1 MKKLLLTLALAVGAI
16 NSGFAADLY
25 VNNSGQ
31 SGTYTSIQTA
41 LNVASSGDRIFV
53 SPYGVYSENLTISKS
68 VTIAPSL
75 SGSNI
80 VLNGDIVIWPF
91 ANDHINLVGISGK
104 GVSLTTN
111 TISAT
116 VNTKA
121 LIELIS
127 CEFVNTVDLDHEA
140 VDVNALY
147 STIHYLNLTYGK
159 VIGNRITHSIRIYD
173 GPNTLLGD
181 TNLVI
186 ANFITY
192 DITME
197 NNDNLF
203 RISNN
208 ICRYIS
214 INTPVFHSNLKNY
227 VTNNYCS
234 WYNGTLYGIRVT
246 YSNTTDNY
254 SNLIIQGNIVHHI
267 NTDGNSN
274 GERVV
279 GLYLQA
285 ASSTTLTSSNSP
297 LWYYNLIMH
306 SESNTYG
313 CTNNSYEYNTNLT
326 GSLTQGYNEQRLN
339 TQNLKDIWLIDPNSP
354 TKFLVQ
360 NLSPNDQAS
369 FTDIA
374 YFKDKAPPTTEY
386 FDLDLSRGDLG
397 PWGGEFSMENYWIG
411 QTNGKAR
418 IFISNLPSEIWP
430 GQTVNLKAEAVHTN

>member
-1 MKKLLLTLALAVGAI
+1 MKKLLLTLAMAFGAI

-53 SPYGVYSENLTISKS
+53 SPFGVYSENLTISKS
-68 VTIAPSL
+68 VTIAPSQ

-80 VLNGDIVIWPF
+80 VLNGQIVIWPF
-91 ANDHINLVGISGK
+91 ANDHITLVGLSGK

-121 LIELIS
+121 TIELIS
-127 CEFVNTVDLDHEA
+127 CEFTSTVDLDHEA
-140 VDVNALY
+140 INVNALY
-147 STIHYLNLTYGK
+147 STLHLLYLTYGK
-159 VIGNRITHSIRIYD
+159 VIGNRITNQLRFYD

-181 TNLVI
+181 TNLII
-186 ANFITY
+186 ANFIVN
-192 DITME
+192 DILMD
-197 NNDNLF
+197 NDDNLF

-208 ICRYIS
+208 ICKGIYIYK
-214 INTPVFHSNLKNY
+214 PVYHSNLKNY

-234 WYNGTLYGIRVT
+234 TYNGTFYAIRT
-246 YSNTTDNY
+246 LYSNTTDNY
-254 SNLIIQGNIVHHI
+254 SNLIIQGNVVHHI
-267 NTDGNSN
+267 NTDGSSSS
-274 GERVV
+274 ERVA
-279 GLYLQA
+279 GLYTY
-285 ASSTTLTSSNSP
+285 ASNTTTISSSNSP
-297 LWYYNLIMH
+297 LFFYNLIMH
-306 SESNTYG
+306 SE
-313 CTNNSYEYNTNLT
+313 NNSSGCINDLWLSDANTS
-326 GSLTQGYNEQRLN
+326 GSITQGYNEQRLN
-339 TQNLKDIWLIDPNSP
+339 TQNLKDIWLIDPNS
-354 TKFLVQ
+354 TNRFLVQ

-374 YFKDKAPPTTEY
+374 YFKDKAPPTTDY

-397 PWGGEFSMENYWIG
+397 PWGGEFSMENYWNDQSMG
-411 QTNGKAR
+411 NAR
-418 IFISNLPSEIWP
+418 IFITNLPSEIWP